1 MSSWCRIAF
10 GIVLHASLLSL
21 LIGAK
26 VLINGDINET
36 SVLSDTMRTIQTID
50 SLEKTDHCNA
60 LVLAGMYKKVHCS
73 DF

>member
-1 MSSWCRIAF
+1 MSSWCPIAF
-10 GIVLHASLLSL
+10 SIVLHASLLSL

-36 SVLSDTMRTIQTID
+36 SVLSDTKRTIQTID
-50 SLEKTDHCNA
+50 SLEKTDDCNA

>member
-1 MSSWCRIAF
+1 MSGWCPIAF
-10 GIVLHASLLSL
+10 SIVLHASLLSL

-36 SVLSDTMRTIQTID
+36 IVLSDTKRTIQTID

-73 DF
+73 DL